1 LQVAPEVSA
10 LDYTNEVEIS
20 GFEVPGITVRKVNTE
35 VELKDG
41 QTFIIGGL
49 LDKSL
54 TDTFQKI
61 PFLGDI
67 PILGKLFQSESK
79 TKNDTELIVLVTPEI
94 VSPLPAGTP
103 TPDLKYPDQF
113 MPPNSNIPM
122 HQPDEK
128 TADNTLPLAPATV
141 PVETL
146 IQSMQ
151 PEKPLV
157 IEGGS
162 GGFGTGGA
170 SINSGG
176 GTSSATVPGTPQ
188 Q

>member
-1 LQVAPEVSA
+1 
-10 LDYTNEVEIS
+10 
-20 GFEVPGITVRKVNTE
+20 VNTE
-35 VELKDG
+35 VELGDG

-54 TDTFQKI
+54 TDTFSKI

-67 PILGKLFQSESK
+67 PIIGKLFQSQSK

-94 VSPLPAGTP
+94 VAPMAAGTP
-103 TPDLKYPDQF
+103 TPNLKYPDQF

-128 TADNTLPLAPATV
+128 NADNTMAPAPAAI

-146 IQSMQ
+146 IQSMK

-157 IEGGS
+157 IESGTGGFGVGGS
-162 GGFGTGGA
+162 GINTGGA
-170 SINSGG
+170 ATTPAGG
-176 GTSSATVPGTPQ
+176 AGVTPAQ

>member
-1 LQVAPEVSA
+1 
-10 LDYTNEVEIS
+10 
-20 GFEVPGITVRKVNTE
+20 VNTE

-49 LDKSL
+49 LDKNL
-54 TDTFQKI
+54 TNTFQKI
-61 PFLGDI
+61 PFIGDI
-67 PILGKLFQSESK
+67 PIIGKLFQSQSK

-103 TPDLKYPDQF
+103 TPGLKYPDQF

-128 TADNTLPLAPATV
+128 TADNTLPPVLETV

-146 IQSMQ
+146 IESMK

-157 IEGGS
+157 IESGS
-162 GGFGTGGA
+162 GGFGTGG
-170 SINSGG
+170 STINSGG
-176 GTSSATVPGTPQ
+176 SSSGSTGTPPQ
-188 Q
+188 P